1 MHGII
6 IPINL
11 SFIFLSHPVAEQKG
25 DKFTNQII
33 QGPTKKSRRCQKRC
47 MVRVN
52 NTTVDIRYKSLT
64 CKFRFR

>member
-1 MHGII
+1 M
-6 IPINL
+6 
-11 SFIFLSHPVAEQKG
+11 AEQKG